1 MTNIKKTIH
10 ENIQVYIGYDS
21 NTAVAYHVLSHS
33 IHARATQPV
42 SITPIKLSEIKK
54 IYNHPCEIFQS
65 TEYSFS
71 RFLVPYLN
79 SFRGWALYMDCDMLV
94 LKDIAKLWSLRDPRY
109 AVMCTKHDHIPREQ
123 KKALGVQQK
132 IYDKKNWSSLMLMNC
147 ARCTVLTPN
156 YVNNTKGLALHQFDW
171 LKSDKLIGSIPLKW
185 NHLVDFQEIQPLNKI
200 ANLHYT
206 LGGPY
211 FSDYTNCGYATVW
224 INDLQNMIYSK
235 QIKKQPF
242 LKLFKKHNLNEQNI

>member
-1 MTNIKKTIH
+1 MISIKKTIH
-10 ENIQVYIGYDS
+10 ENIHVYIGYDS

-123 KKALGVQQK
+123 KKALGVPQK